1 MNKNQK
7 PWKTIMKR
15 ELTAYF
21 TSPVAYIAGAL
32 FLVFSGLLFF
42 STFFLA
48 NRAELRSFFE
58 YLPILFSF
66 FIPALTMRVFS
77 EEQKSGTME
86 TLVTLPVTVRD
97 IVVGKFLGAFVSS
110 ILLLVPTLFY
120 VLTCVI
126 FSESEV
132 DAGPMFGGYMGAVL
146 LASSFTAI
154 GIYASS
160 ITKNQIVAYFISF
173 TVCIVLTGVSIFGPF
188 LPGVVVSFIS
198 FISAN
203 SHFTSISRG
212 IIDSRDLI
220 YFASLTA
227 GFIALTA
234 NQVQN
239 ARRR

>member
-132 DAGPMFGGYMGAVL
+132 DAGPMFGGYIGHRYVQTGTYG
-146 LASSFTAI
+146 TAD
-154 GIYASS
+154 
-160 ITKNQIVAYFISF
+160 QIVLEDVDELVVYRYVASRGY
-173 TVCIVLTGVSIFGPF
+173 VGGQCDLEGPRRVY
-188 LPGVVVSFIS
+188 PPHDDVVSDGHPGAGSGESVYPDYTFVGVLRV
-198 FISAN
+198 A
-203 SHFTSISRG
+203 HRG
-212 IIDSRDLI
+212 
-220 YFASLTA
+220 
-227 GFIALTA
+227 G
-234 NQVQN
+234 
-239 ARRR
+239 

>member
-160 ITKNQIVAYFISF
+160 ITKNQIVAFFTGFII
-173 TVCIVLTGVSIFGPF
+173 CIVLTMIDSFLIF
-188 LPGVVVSFIS
+188 LPSGIVTFLS

-203 SHFTSISRG
+203 SHFTSIARG
-212 IIDSRDLI
+212 IIDTRDII
-220 YFASLTA
+220 YFVSMTCLFFVITVKVHQQAKK
-227 GFIALTA
+227 
-234 NQVQN
+234 
-239 ARRR
+239 

>member
-97 IVVGKFLGAFVSS
+97 IVVG
-110 ILLLVPTLFY
+110 
-120 VLTCVI
+120 
-126 FSESEV
+126 
-132 DAGPMFGGYMGAVL
+132 
-146 LASSFTAI
+146 
-154 GIYASS
+154 
-160 ITKNQIVAYFISF
+160 
-173 TVCIVLTGVSIFGPF
+173 
-188 LPGVVVSFIS
+188 
-198 FISAN
+198 
-203 SHFTSISRG
+203 
-212 IIDSRDLI
+212 
-220 YFASLTA
+220 
-227 GFIALTA
+227 
-234 NQVQN
+234 
-239 ARRR
+239 